1 MGMSEERLGQLAA
14 MLWEAVKCEE
24 GLEQRREA
32 LANRC
37 DFAPY
42 AAMRLLD
49 YSLQG
54 QLEAFDF
61 VRYFKH
67 YDLLCTLP
75 EAKAI
80 ISQFDGD
87 QDGRLSEDE
96 FADMLLPTTNEA
108 LRLEAST
115 RVRSSSL
122 TSETLHLLKEVLESE
137 LKYHQNVIKARE
149 TLRDC
154 SQSDLLK
161 ALGASEGLDRE
172 SIKSLFLKHQY
183 PATEAS
189 IETLLYRWDSQAG
202 KLTLRELSNGHIQ
215 PDKGEIYIQGDREE
229 ANRLLSPIDPLACSM
244 LPPASDFISFRTSPR
259 NGIPEKASEILVE
272 TLLEQLTILREAERM
287 REELALS
294 PDFTPEAAF
303 SLVSGTRKAP
313 ISCEDLCFSL
323 LECGIQ
329 VVKEDSKLL
338 VSRYSP
344 SLSLSSFSA
353 LLSPQRDA
361 YLSLLN
367 SHPISPKPDLSPA
380 TQQLLFD
387 LFRLLLHLE
396 HRSEVLRQA
405 CFAAVDLDSLFN
417 QVSREKGEYLTKDM
431 VRYRQF
437 GEFLRGFGVRGSE
450 EELGML
456 LWRYDCDGD
465 RRVSRRDFRME
476 LTPHSQLDYTNE

>member
-14 MLWEAVKCEE
+14 MLWEAVMCEE
-24 GLEQRREA
+24 ALERRREA

-61 VRYFKH
+61 VRYFQH
-67 YDLLCTLP
+67 YGLLCSLP

-80 ISQFDGD
+80 ISQFDWD

-96 FADMLLPTTNEA
+96 FADMLLPTTNET
-108 LRLEAST
+108 LRSEAST

-122 TSETLHLLKEVLESE
+122 TCETLHLLKEVLEGE

-154 SQSDLLK
+154 SQSDLLR
-161 ALGASEGLDRE
+161 ALGASEGLDRQTL
-172 SIKSLFLKHQY
+172 KSLFRKHQY
-183 PATEAS
+183 PATEAT
-189 IETLLYRWDSQAG
+189 IDTLLYRWDSQAG

-215 PDKGEIYIQGDREE
+215 PEKGEIYIQGEREE
-229 ANRLLSPIDPLACSM
+229 ANCLLSPIDPLACSM
-244 LPPASDFISFRTSPR
+244 LTPASDLISFRTSPR
-259 NGIPEKASEILVE
+259 NGIPEKASELLVE

-294 PDFTPEAAF
+294 PDFTPDAAF
-303 SLVSGTRKAP
+303 SLVLGPRKAP
-313 ISCEDLCFSL
+313 IRSEDLCFFL
-323 LECGIQ
+323 MEWGIQ

-338 VSRYSP
+338 ISRYSSSP
-344 SLSLSSFSA
+344 SLSSFSA

-380 TQQLLFD
+380 TQQLLLD

-396 HRSEVLRQA
+396 HRSEVLRQGF
-405 CFAAVDLDSLFN
+405 FASLDLDSLFN
-417 QVSREKGEYLTKDM
+417 QVNTEKAEYLTADM
-431 VRYRQF
+431 VRYSQF
-437 GEFLRGFGVRGSE
+437 GEFLSGYGVRGSE

-456 LWRYDCDGD
+456 LGRYDRDGD
-465 RRVSRRDFRME
+465 HRVSRRDFRME